1 MENYYI
7 EEGALNKMKQTE
19 SSQTQFRGTAEK
31 TESSKYQKE
40 GGSGMV
46 VREMTLQQLAE
57 GLPRT
62 LLSASDKDL
71 EDFQK
76 IMHESLKLREGHKHL
91 QKMIQEFSRKGVITS

>member
-1 MENYYI
+1 MSE
-7 EEGALNKMKQTE
+7 MKQTE
-19 SSQTQFRGTAEK
+19 SDQTQLRGTLEK
-31 TESSKYQKE
+31 AESSKYQKE
-40 GGSGMV
+40 GDSGMV
-46 VREMTLQQLAE
+46 MRELTLQQLAE

-91 QKMIQEFSRKGVITS
+91 QKMIQDFSRKNVITS

>member
-1 MENYYI
+1 MS
-7 EEGALNKMKQTE
+7 KMKQTE
-19 SSQTQFRGTAEK
+19 SDQTKVDGTVEE
-31 TESSKYQKE
+31 TESSKYRKE
-40 GGSGMV
+40 GDSGMV
-46 VREMTLQQLAE
+46 VRELTLQQLAE

-91 QKMIQEFSRKGVITS
+91 QKMIQDFSRKNVITS